1 MTFAIAISVFFGLV
15 AAIALIS
22 CRASMRRGFV
32 RYGEIR
38 AELAA
43 MDRGPVT
50 VTVPLR
56 RPQEAFVL
64 LAA

>member
-1 MTFAIAISVFFGLV
+1 MTIAIAISVFFGIV
-15 AAIALIS
+15 AAIALTS
-22 CRASMRRGFV
+22 CHASMRRGLA

-43 MDRGPVT
+43 MDRGPVK

-56 RPQEAFVL
+56 RPREAFVM

>member
-1 MTFAIAISVFFGLV
+1 MMMAIAISVFFGLV

-22 CRASMRRGFV
+22 CHASMRRGLV

-43 MDRGPVT
+43 MDRGSVK

-56 RPQEAFVL
+56 RPQEAFIM